1 MRAFAELLDRL
12 AYTHGRNAKL
22 RLLRDY
28 FGHTPD
34 PDRGWAL
41 AALTLILTGM
51 GQDGMKGGKEIIN
64 AGGVVVAQDEGTS
77 VVWGMPGA
85 VTGAGL
91 CSAVLP
97 LSDIA
102 PFLRKTLSRMA
113 A

>member
-1 MRAFAELLDRL
+1 V
-12 AYTHGRNAKL
+12 L
-22 RLLRDY
+22 RLDKNPPENFCRPAVDPMLRS
-28 FGHTPD
+28 
-34 PDRGWAL
+34 L
-41 AALTLILTGM
+41 AKVYGGKVLTLILTGM